1 MKELIIGVAAMLLG
15 AAPAAAQESPS
26 PPPLQP
32 VSVEPY
38 PDYSNPAN
46 WLCRPG
52 RDDSCSKP
60 LPTAALNPNGYGSV
74 GQSPVAANPPADCFY
89 IYPTISRDPGDNS
102 DLNPGV
108 EEQAVAAVQ
117 LARFASVCKTYAPI
131 YRQATLTAL
140 QKALTG
146 VNVERNFGLAY
157 ADVRNAWRHYLEND
171 NKGRPFVLIGHSQ
184 GSIMLSLLLQEIEN
198 SPAAERML
206 SAMLIGYNI
215 EVPEGKTVGGTFK
228 KTPLCTRV
236 GETGCVITFVSFRA
250 TNPPP
255 PGALFGRAARPGMTV
270 GCTNPAGLVWGTAPL
285 DSVWYAGPSVTNTQ
299 DPIAWS
305 SAGAPPATFLRTEGL
320 ASAACVN
327 RGPVGYLAVSVNADP
342 NDARTDRIPGDVM
355 IGGRIVPGWGLHLA
369 DMNLAMGDLIALV
382 EAQSEAYRR
391 RRGRR

>member
-1 MKELIIGVAAMLLG
+1 MKRLRGMIAALGLLAG
-15 AAPAAAQESPS
+15 GPALAQPAEAPAA
-26 PPPLQP
+26 
-32 VSVEPY
+32 V
-38 PDYSNPAN
+38 DYGNSAN

-52 RDDSCSKP
+52 RDDACSKP
-60 LPTAALNPNGYGSV
+60 LPTTALNPNGYGSV
-74 GQSPVAANPPADCFY
+74 GRSQVAANPAADCFY

-102 DLNPGV
+102 DLVPGV

-215 EVPEGKTVGGTFK
+215 EVPEGKTVGGTFRK
-228 KTPLCTRV
+228 APLSTRA
-236 GETGCVITFVSFRA
+236 GEIGCVVTYVSFRA

-255 PGALFGRAARPGMTV
+255 PGSLFGRSSKPGMTI
-270 GCTNPAGLVWGTAPL
+270 GCTNPAGL
-285 DSVWYAGPSVTNTQ
+285 
-299 DPIAWS
+299 
-305 SAGAPPATFLRTEGL
+305 
-320 ASAACVN
+320 
-327 RGPVGYLAVSVNADP
+327 
-342 NDARTDRIPGDVM
+342 
-355 IGGRIVPGWGLHLA
+355 
-369 DMNLAMGDLIALV
+369 
-382 EAQSEAYRR
+382 
-391 RRGRR
+391 